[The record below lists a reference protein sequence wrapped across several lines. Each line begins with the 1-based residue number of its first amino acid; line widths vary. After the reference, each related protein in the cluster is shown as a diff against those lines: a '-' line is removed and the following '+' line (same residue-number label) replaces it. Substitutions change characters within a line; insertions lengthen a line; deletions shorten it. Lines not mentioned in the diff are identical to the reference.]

1 MKQAMQRGWRW
12 AVQIGAT
19 VWKPLLGIALFTAVV
34 LAGYRWLSA
43 QATAN
48 TERPTTASGWRY
60 LGEGAVETTEVNLSA
75 KIPGRIVLIGVEEG
89 DRVRRGEVVVV
100 LESEEIDAK
109 VRQAQAGLQATDAQL
124 DQARLAVQLEALR
137 AEDQVRQA
145 RAAVEAARAKW
156 EMAQNGARPEEIR
169 QAEQA
174 VEAARAQFQVA
185 QKTWSRM
192 EALAKEGVVPQQK
205 ADEAE
210 GAFLAAQAQLEAAE
224 AKLQLA
230 RDAVREEEK
239 RAAWAALQAAQANL
253 QLAEHA
259 RLQVQLRLR
268 DLEALRAKREASR
281 AQVEEARAYQKQTL
295 LRAPVDGVVSR
306 KMAEVGETI
315 AAGMPI
321 LTIAQDGEW
330 WVEVF
335 VDESVGGGVQRG
347 EEVQVE
353 FPALGK
359 RVHARVTRILPAAD
373 FATRRA
379 TNERGSFDVRS
390 LHLRVEWNQ
399 PVQGLVKGMTA
410 RVYAR
415 RR

>member
-1 MKQAMQRGWRW
+1 MKRAMQRGWRW
-12 AVQIGAT
+12 TVQIGAT
-19 VWKPLLGIALFTAVV
+19 VWKPLLGIVLFTAMV

-48 TERPTTASGWRY
+48 SERPTTASGWRY
-60 LGEGAVETTEVNLSA
+60 LGEGAVEATEVNLSA
-75 KIPGRIVLIGVEEG
+75 KIPGRIALIGVEEG

-124 DQARLAVQLEALR
+124 EQARLAVQLEALR

-192 EALAKEGVVPQQK
+192 EALAKEGVIPQQK

-268 DLEALRAKREASR
+268 DLEALRAKREANQ
-281 AQVEEARAYQKQTL
+281 AQVEEARAYQKQTM

-306 KMAEVGETI
+306 KMAEAGETI

-347 EEVQVE
+347 EKVQVE

-359 RVHARVTRILPAAD
+359 RVSARVTRILPAAD

-390 LHLRVEWNQ
+390 LHLRVEWNE

-415 RR
+415 KR